1 MCVEAVMKKTIAGIL
16 IVSLLF
22 GASACKEK
30 TGKAS
35 ETETSASSEVTGS
48 ETEVSSS
55 ETSDTTETETETEPE
70 PETETRIP
78 FTMETIDMGGSLA
91 WQIEPAETIELDHDL
106 KFLDIDRTVVE
117 HKYGAL
123 NPKGY
128 LRQITTAAARLEIRD
143 DGYEELK
150 KEIEKIFDKDEA
162 LFEDRYNEMLPVFLS
177 DLEQGKEDLS
187 ELSASNY
194 IKVYRADSK
203 IVSFSDYTGWSE
215 NFSDGEIDGE
225 SSQVL
230 YNFHSETGK
239 KVSLDEV
246 VADKKTLCDCI
257 RNSRKMAYYDDEAT
271 TEKIC
276 QAVMDGSIQFGLT
289 LDGIV
294 LEPESG
300 YLRFSAVNYPGIFHM
315 EYFQSVPEN
324 YMLMSDDSGVITW
337 DLDGDGKT
345 ESIGFPSP
353 MDAVDADFAVIIGE
367 VETILKGDS
376 RYDRPEEGDYFY
388 LVHND
393 DGFLLLTGGTCG
405 SEDRCENI
413 FRIKDDFTVEYVETG
428 VIFSGGTYDPA
439 KVELMSIDEFYKAG
453 YFGERQ
459 TYSSFTLTGKRTLQS
474 KDVQIYDQKGSVM
487 VTLKDIKCKILE
499 GTDTWKDYTLPK
511 DSSVCTAG
519 YDPQT
524 KELILEVLHPDEKEN
539 RTVRVFYD
547 GFGGTVDPFE
557 LFTGMVYGG

>member
-1 MCVEAVMKKTIAGIL
+1 MKKTIAGIL

-35 ETETSASSEVTGS
+35 ETEASASSEVTGS
-48 ETEVSSS
+48 ETETSSS
-55 ETSDTTETETETEPE
+55 ETSDTIETETETEPE
-70 PETETRIP
+70 PETKTTMP

-91 WQIEPAETIELDHDL
+91 WEIEPAETLELKHDL
-106 KFLDIDRTVVE
+106 HFLDIDRTVVE

-123 NPKGY
+123 NPEGY
-128 LRQITTAAARLEIRD
+128 IRQITASAGRLVIRD
-143 DGYEELK
+143 EGYEELK
-150 KEIEKIFDKDEA
+150 KAIEKIFDKDEA
-162 LFEDRYNEMLPVFLS
+162 LFEDHYNEMLPVFLS
-177 DLEQGKEDLS
+177 DLEQGKETLS

-194 IKVYRADSK
+194 IEVYRADSK
-203 IVSFSDYTGWSE
+203 IVSFYYHTGWSE
-215 NFSDGEIDGE
+215 NFSDGKIDGE

-239 KVSLDEV
+239 KVTLDEV

-271 TEKIC
+271 TEEIC

-294 LEPESG
+294 LTPESG
-300 YLRFSAVNYPGIFHM
+300 DLRFSAVNYPGVFHM

-337 DLDGDGKT
+337 DLNGDGKT

-376 RYDRPEEGDYFY
+376 SFSPHEEGYRFY
-388 LVHND
+388 LAHVQ
-393 DGFLLLTGGTCG
+393 DGFLLLSGEPFA
-405 SEDRCENI
+405 SEGCSESI

-428 VIFSGGTYDPA
+428 VIFSGETYDPS
-439 KVELMSIDEFYKAG
+439 KMELMHEEDVYTAG

-499 GTDTWKDYTLPK
+499 GKDTWKDYTLPK
-511 DSSVCTAG
+511 DSSVCTTG

-547 GFGGTVDPFE
+547 GVGGTVDPFE

>member
-1 MCVEAVMKKTIAGIL
+1 MKKTIAGIL

-30 TGKAS
+30 TGKATETERPS

-48 ETEVSSS
+48 ETEASSS
-55 ETSDTTETETETEPE
+55 ETSETTE
-70 PETETRIP
+70 PETESETSFS

-162 LFEDRYNEMLPVFLS
+162 LYEDHYNEMLPVFLS
-177 DLEQGKEDLS
+177 DLEKGKEDLS

-194 IKVYRADSK
+194 IEVYRADSK
-203 IVSFSDYTGWSE
+203 IVSFYYHTGWSE
-215 NFSDGEIDGE
+215 NFSDGKIDGE

-239 KVSLDEV
+239 KVTLDEV

-271 TEKIC
+271 TEEIC

-294 LEPESG
+294 LTPESG
-300 YLRFSAVNYPGIFHM
+300 YLRFSAVNYPGVFHM
-315 EYFQSVPEN
+315 KYFQSVPEN
-324 YMLMSDDSGVITW
+324 YMLISDDSGVITW
-337 DLDGDGKT
+337 DLNGDGKT

-367 VETILKGDS
+367 VETIFKGDS
-376 RYDRPEEGDYFY
+376 RYDRPEEGDYFC

-393 DGFLLLTGGTCG
+393 DGFLLLTGGNYG

-413 FRIKDDFTVEYVETG
+413 FRIKDNFTVEYVETG
-428 VIFSGGTYDPA
+428 KICSAQSDDPS
-439 KVELMSIDEFYKAG
+439 KVEMMSIDEFSKAG

-499 GTDTWKDYTLPK
+499 GKDTWKDYTLPK
-511 DSSVCTAG
+511 DSSVCTTG

-547 GFGGTVDPFE
+547 GVGGTVDPFE
-557 LFTGMVYGG
+557 LFTGMPYGG

>member
-1 MCVEAVMKKTIAGIL
+1 MKKTIAGIL

-30 TGKAS
+30 TEKAT
-35 ETETSASSEVTGS
+35 ETETSASSEVTSS
-48 ETEVSSS
+48 ETEASSS
-55 ETSDTTETETETEPE
+55 ETSETTE
-70 PETETRIP
+70 PETESETSFS

-91 WQIEPAETIELDHDL
+91 WQIEPAKTIELDHDL

-123 NPKGY
+123 NPEGSV
-128 LRQITTAAARLEIRD
+128 RQITASAGRLEIRD

-150 KEIEKIFDKDEA
+150 KELEKIFDKDEA
-162 LFEDRYNEMLPVFLS
+162 LFEDHYNEMLPVFLS

-194 IKVYRADSK
+194 IEVYRADSK
-203 IVSFSDYTGWSE
+203 IVSFYYHTGWSE

-246 VADKKTLCDCI
+246 VADKKALCDCI
-257 RNSRKMAYYDDEAT
+257 RNLRKMAYYDDEAT
-271 TEKIC
+271 TEEIC

-294 LEPESG
+294 IEEG
-300 YLRFSAVNYPGIFHM
+300 FSSVRLSAINYPGIFHM

-367 VETILKGDS
+367 VETILKGGGS
-376 RYDRPEEGDYFY
+376 FSPHEEGYRFY
-388 LVHND
+388 LAHVQ
-393 DGFLLLTGGTCG
+393 DGFLLLSGEPFA
-405 SEDRCENI
+405 SEDCSESI

-428 VIFSGGTYDPA
+428 VIFSGETYDPS
-439 KVELMSIDEFYKAG
+439 KMILMSEDDAYDAG
-453 YFGERQ
+453 YFQERK
-459 TYSSFTLTGKRTLQS
+459 YVSSFTLTGKRKTQS
-474 KDVQIYDQKGSVM
+474 KDVQTFDEMGSVM

-499 GTDTWKDYTLPK
+499 GKDSWKDYTLPEG
-511 DSSVCTAG
+511 SAVSRVG
-519 YDPQT
+519 YDPEA
-524 KELILEVLHPDEKEN
+524 KELILIVLHPDEKEN